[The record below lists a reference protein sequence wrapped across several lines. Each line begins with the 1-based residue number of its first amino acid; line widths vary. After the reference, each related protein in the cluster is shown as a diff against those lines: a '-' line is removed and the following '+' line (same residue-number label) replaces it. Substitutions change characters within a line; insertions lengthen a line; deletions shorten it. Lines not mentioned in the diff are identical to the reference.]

1 MIHIKISKT
10 LERKIRQ
17 GYPWVF
23 HYQVQNEK
31 VEGKPGDLAV
41 VYDSKN
47 QFLAIGLY
55 DPESDIRLRIL
66 QTSNPVDIDSS
77 FFEERFNRALELR
90 DNLSSEGTT
99 GYRVINGENDGFP
112 GLVLDRY

>member
-1 MIHIKISKT
+1 MVRIKISKT
-10 LERKIRQ
+10 LEQKIRR

-55 DPESDIRLRIL
+55 DPESDIRLRVL
-66 QTSNPVDIDSS
+66 QTSNPVDIDSIFLKKGS
-77 FFEERFNRALELR
+77 TGLCNYAHICQV
-90 DNLSSEGTT
+90 EGQLA
-99 GYRVINGENDGFP
+99 I
-112 GLVLDRY
+112 VLLMEKMMASQD

>member
-1 MIHIKISKT
+1 M
-10 LERKIRQ
+10 EQKIRR

-47 QFLAIGLY
+47 QFLAVGLY
-55 DPESDIRLRIL
+55 DPESDIRLRVL

-77 FFEERFNRALELR
+77 FFEERFNRALQL
-90 DNLSSEGTT
+90 
-99 GYRVINGENDGFP
+99 RVIPIQVKGQQAI
-112 GLVLDRY
+112 VLLMEKMMVSQD

>member
-1 MIHIKISKT
+1 MVRIKISKT
-10 LERKIRQ
+10 LEKKIRR

-31 VEGKPGDLAV
+31 IEGKPGDLAV

-55 DPESDIRLRIL
+55 DPESDIRLRVL
-66 QTSNPVDIDSS
+66 QTTNPVDIDSS
-77 FFEERFNRALELR
+77 FFEEKFNRALQLR
-90 DNLSSEGTT
+90 EYLSGEGNNWLSC
-99 GYRVINGENDGFP
+99 Y
-112 GLVLDRY
+112 

>member
-66 QTSNPVDIDSS
+66 QTSSPVGIDSR
-77 FFEERFNRALELR
+77 FF
-90 DNLSSEGTT
+90 
-99 GYRVINGENDGFP
+99 
-112 GLVLDRY
+112 